1 MQDIIQ
7 DLQQYCKMHSTLPD
21 EKLNDIERQ
30 THLQTLAPRMLSGHL
45 QGSFLSLMSQL
56 VAPIHV
62 LEIGTFTGYSAIC
75 LAKGLQERGK
85 VITIEYNEEN
95 AALAQENFNHSI
107 YKDKIQLLQGD
118 AKEIIP
124 TLDVIFDLV
133 FIDADKES
141 YQIYF
146 DLVFDKCSKGAL
158 IIADNVLWSG
168 KVLDK
173 NMDKK
178 TAIIDTFNKNIFNN
192 DQVENVIIPMR
203 DGLNIIRKL

>member
-158 IIADNVLWSG
+158 IIADNVIWSG

>member
-7 DLQQYCKMHSTLPD
+7 DLQQYCEMHSTLPD

>member
-7 DLQQYCKMHSTLPD
+7 DLHQYCENHSTLPD
-21 EKLNDIERQ
+21 SILPKIERQ

-56 VAPIHV
+56 VTPTHI

-75 LAKGLQERGK
+75 LAKGLNKGGK
-85 VITIEYNEEN
+85 VITIENDEEN
-95 AALAQENFNHSI
+95 ATLAQENFNNSN
-107 YKDKIQLLQGD
+107 YTDNIQLIVGD

-124 TLDVIFDLV
+124 TLDMIFDLV

-146 DLVFDKCSKGAL
+146 DLVIDKCRKGAL

-168 KVLDK
+168 KVLDTK
-173 NMDKK
+173 LDKK
-178 TAIIDTFNKNIFNN
+178 TATIDAFNKNVFNN
-192 DQVENVIIPMR
+192 SQVENVIIPMR

>member
-7 DLQQYCKMHSTLPD
+7 DLQQYCEKHSTLPD

-75 LAKGLQERGK
+75 LAKGLQETGK

-146 DLVFDKCSKGAL
+146 DLVFDKCTKGAL